1 MGCRDLD
8 SGGGSEARPAGGRS
22 RLEVPGTLDALRD
35 VAADRDLFV
44 YWVGPSRPEEADRPP
59 ALRALADRPG
69 APIDVDWDPAA

>member
-1 MGCRDLD
+1 MGAAIWIV
-8 SGGGSEARPAGGRS
+8 GAEARPALPVAAPGWRC
-22 RLEVPGTLDALRD
+22 PGTLDALRD